1 MKRRDFLTATALA
14 GAAPLGVL
22 AATAQRAGTGR
33 EYYELRQYQL
43 LNRGHTQS
51 LNDFLRD
58 AALPAYNRLGIEPV
72 GVFTVQ
78 YGPNLPTLYMLLPYP
93 SLESFVT
100 TDGQLEKDRTY
111 LKAGADFLDRPLAD
125 PGYVRVES
133 SLMVAFEGI
142 PKMEL
147 PTATMAKSSRIY
159 ELRIYESHSKKA
171 AKLKIEMF
179 NEGGEIEIFRKV
191 GLQPVLFGETLIGPK
206 MPNLTYLLAHDDM
219 TARDK
224 HFSDFRSHPDWQ
236 KLRQVEKY
244 KDTVSNI
251 TDIILTPTAY
261 SQL

>member
-1 MKRRDFLTATALA
+1 MKRRTFLTTTALA
-14 GAAPLGVL
+14 GAAPLSAM

-33 EYYELRQYQL
+33 EYYELRQYKL
-43 LNRGHTQS
+43 LNFAKTQP

-58 AALPAYNRLGIEPV
+58 AALPAYNRLGIKPV
-72 GVFTVQ
+72 GVFTAK
-78 YGPNLPTLYMLLPYP
+78 YGPTLPTVYVLIPYP
-93 SLESFVT
+93 SLESFIT
-100 TDGQLEKDRTY
+100 ADTQLLEDRSY

-147 PTATMAKSSRIY
+147 PTATMAKTSRVY
-159 ELRIYESHSKKA
+159 ELRIYESHSKQA

-179 NEGGEIEIFRKV
+179 NDGGEIEIFRKT

-206 MPNLTYLLAHDDM
+206 MPNLTYLLAHDDLA
-219 TARDK
+219 ARDK
-224 HFSDFRSHPDWQ
+224 HFGTFGSHPDWQ
-236 KLRQVEKY
+236 QLRQVEKY

>member
-1 MKRRDFLTATALA
+1 MKRRTFLTATALA
-14 GAAPLGVL
+14 GAAPLSTMT
-22 AATAQRAGTGR
+22 AAQPAGADR

-43 LNRGHTQS
+43 LNFGKTQP

-58 AALPAYNRLGIEPV
+58 AALPAYNRLGIKPV
-72 GVFTVQ
+72 GVFTAK
-78 YGPNLPTLYMLLPYP
+78 YGPTEPTLYVLIPYP

-100 TDGQLEKDRTY
+100 AESRLLKDRKY
-111 LKAGADFLDRPLAD
+111 LEAGAEFLNRPLDD

-159 ELRIYESHSKKA
+159 ELRIYESHSKRA
-171 AKLKIEMF
+171 AKLKIDMF
-179 NEGGEIEIFRKV
+179 NGGGEIEIFRRT

-206 MPNLTYLLAHDDM
+206 MPNLTYLLAHDDLE
-219 TARDK
+219 ARDK
-224 HFSDFRSHPDWQ
+224 NFSNFVNHPDW
-236 KLRQVEKY
+236 KNLLQVEKY
-244 KDTVSNI
+244 KGTVSNI

>member
-1 MKRRDFLTATALA
+1 MKRRTFLTATALA
-14 GAAPLGVL
+14 GAAPLGAM
-22 AATAQRAGTGR
+22 AATAQRAGAGR

-43 LNRGHTQS
+43 LNFAKTQP

-58 AALPAYNRLGIEPV
+58 AALPAYNRLGIKPV
-72 GVFTVQ
+72 GVFTAK
-78 YGPNLPTLYMLLPYP
+78 YGPTEPTVYVLIPYP

-100 TDGQLEKDRTY
+100 ADAQLLKDRSY

-147 PTATMAKSSRIY
+147 PTATMAKKTRIY
-159 ELRIYESHSKKA
+159 EVRIYESHSKKA

-179 NEGGEIEIFRKV
+179 NQGGEIEIFRNT
-191 GLQPVLFGETLIGPK
+191 GLQPVLFGETIIGPK
-206 MPNLTYLLAHDDM
+206 MPNLTYLLAFNDM

-224 HFSDFRSHPDWQ
+224 NWSNFVSHPDWQ
-236 KLRQVEKY
+236 QLSQVEKY

>member
-1 MKRRDFLTATALA
+1 MKRGTFLTTTALA
-14 GAAPLGVL
+14 GAAPLGAM

-33 EYYELRQYQL
+33 EYYELRRYQL
-43 LNRGHTQS
+43 LNFAKTQP

-58 AALPAYNRLGIEPV
+58 AALPAYNRLGIKHV
-72 GVFTVQ
+72 GVFTAK
-78 YGPNLPTLYMLLPYP
+78 YGPTEPTVYVLIPYP

-100 TDGQLEKDRTY
+100 ADAQLLKDRSY

-125 PGYVRVES
+125 PGYVRVEN

-147 PTATMAKSSRIY
+147 PTATMAKTSRVY
-159 ELRIYESHSKKA
+159 EMRIYESHSRKA
-171 AKLKIEMF
+171 AKLKIDMF
-179 NEGGEIEIFRKV
+179 NDGGEIEIFRKT
-191 GLQPVLFGETLIGPK
+191 GLQPVLFGETIIGPK
-206 MPNLTYLLAHDDM
+206 MPNLTYLLAFDDM
-219 TARDK
+219 TAHDK
-224 HFSDFRSHPDWQ
+224 NWSNFVGHPDWQ
-236 KLRQVEKY
+236 QLSQVKKY